1 MKLNKIKKQQLK
13 NLSQSKMNNEQTAA
27 VAGGTYTNPALSC
40 MSCLTDCPLYRCS
53 VFSKAVMAC

>member
-53 VFSKAVMAC
+53 AFS